1 MYRTSFFTVHSFIFH
16 FYCTFAPRNRICALS
31 IMSRLLT
38 SFMGKLFGCSAFNK
52 QTNQEADTMDKSV
65 MTEQEFEQLV
75 ERMRPRLMQMGREFF
90 GSDTEAEEVVQETW
104 LRAWNVRDRVELTD
118 AYILRIARNCCVSMW
133 RGQRTVVE
141 LADHENAVATEVTPQ
156 EEMEEQENS
165 EWLQSRLQRL
175 PKAERE
181 VWQLFYDEGLTVEEI
196 AETRGTTVGT
206 VRKTISNVR
215 SALRKDIRR
224 RFFDLRHLILFT
236 VIALVTGLA
245 VASIVSP
252 TGIVRSAVE
261 RVFGIPEDTTI
272 YETPEIMASYH
283 GDVEALYRH
292 IAFEMHY
299 PESAIADSVQ
309 GRVIISFVVEK
320 DGRLT
325 NFEVQRSP
333 DERLSDEAIRVV
345 RLTEPWIPAK
355 NKGRHVRCRF
365 SMPIM
370 FRLK

>member
-1 MYRTSFFTVHSFIFH
+1 MKVYH
-16 FYCTFAPRNRICALS
+16 YKK
-31 IMSRLLT
+31 SRLLT
-38 SFMGKLFGCSAFNK
+38 SFIGKLFGRSALYGQND
-52 QTNQEADTMDKSV
+52 QEVVSMDKSRL
-65 MTEQEFEQLV
+65 TEMKFEQTEKRL
-75 ERMRPRLMQMGREFF
+75 RPRIIQMGREFF

-133 RGQRTVVE
+133 RGQRNQIE
-141 LADHENAVATEVTPQ
+141 LNDEEHAAISGVTPQ
-156 EEMEEQENS
+156 EEVEERENS
-165 EWLQSRLQRL
+165 EWLQSRVNRL

-196 AETRGTTVGT
+196 AETRGVAVTT

-215 SALRKDIRR
+215 NTLRKDLRR
-224 RFFDLRHLILFT
+224 RFFSLRHLLIFT
-236 VIALVTGLA
+236 AIALVTGLA

-252 TGIVRSAVE
+252 TGVVRGAVE
-261 RVFGIPEDTTI
+261 RILRIPEDTTI
-272 YETPEIMASYH
+272 YDVVEVMPSYH
-283 GDVEALYRH
+283 GDVNAMYRH
-292 IAFEMHY
+292 IALEMHY
-299 PESAIADSVQ
+299 PETAIADSVQ

-333 DERLSDEAIRVV
+333 DKRLSDEAIRVV

-355 NKGRHVRCRF
+355 NKGKDVRSRF
-365 SMPIM
+365 SMPVQ
-370 FRLK
+370 FRMK